1 VSELGRSG
9 SDRPSEAH
17 DSPVQSFGRNYAL
30 QPMTQREREL
40 ENKVYRGELRWRGD
54 QWVES
59 EPYEWVQRDEDR
71 ARGSQAETHPPGR
84 AGDLPEARDA
94 GPGIRTA
101 EDASPRPSAWD
112 SIDAADRPP
121 LDDLHLTA
129 DRAEHILHGD
139 RTGGGHL
146 SGTGQPGKTEFP
158 ASWDDTKIMD
168 AALDVARR
176 PDRPPVQQD
185 WNGRWVARGV
195 RDDVDVV
202 VVIAVDGRIWSSWP
216 LPGGPGVVKN
226 PKET

>member
-158 ASWDDTKIMD
+158 ASWDSAAIVDAVKAVASSPGTVRKQWNDRWKARGTCNEVPVTVIIDPD
-168 AALDVARR
+168 AAIRTAW
-176 PDRPPVQQD
+176 PDE
-185 WNGRWVARGV
+185 G
-195 RDDVDVV
+195 
-202 VVIAVDGRIWSSWP
+202 S
-216 LPGGPGVVKN
+216 PGVVRN
-226 PKET
+226 PEARPR